1 MLLDP
6 DARLEIPST
15 VAVCPY
21 CNGKLWGNFYSW
33 ELNERGQWKADEI
46 VLDCEDEETSEKN
59 HSEMPYVY
67 QLPVDTKV
75 LAWVNDKHH
84 FNLDD

>member
-1 MLLDP
+1 M
-6 DARLEIPST
+6 
-15 VAVCPY
+15 
-21 CNGKLWGNFYSW
+21 
-33 ELNERGQWKADEI
+33 RGQWKADEI